1 MKITFRQDLV
11 GALVFLILSISLWLL
26 IPYQIMLTDDDE
38 IITAQTFPRLVIGL
52 MGLCSLI
59 LLVKELIKWF
69 HKQPVKMVELH
80 LYQEARTL
88 IVIGLLILYWAM
100 FQFLPFM
107 IASII
112 FSVLLL
118 LFFRCKNWI
127 YYAIVISVVLFVS
140 FFFQYVLNVSLP

>member
-69 HKQPVKMVELH
+69 YKQPVKMVELH